1 MKMNEKLEIMLSRK
15 RIKKTDFAH
24 SIGITY
30 RAFANYLNGTRNPR
44 AETLQKMADQL
55 QLTPEFLKDDSQE
68 LELTVEEQF
77 IRKICASD
85 ADKAQAAAKAVFG
98 GTGEGVPTVE
108 ITAEDGADILSLLVK
123 SGLCASKS
131 DARRNVQQGGVTAND
146 EKVTDIAKAF
156 TEAELKAGV
165 VLKRGKKNFRKVLLK

>member
-44 AETLQKMADQL
+44 AETLQKIADQL

-85 ADKAQAAAKAVFG
+85 ADKAQAAQFLAQSRGLFAGNTLNSEDKESLIKCLMEIYEDSRDNS
-98 GTGEGVPTVE
+98 GE
-108 ITAEDGADILSLLVK
+108 
-123 SGLCASKS
+123 
-131 DARRNVQQGGVTAND
+131 
-146 EKVTDIAKAF
+146 
-156 TEAELKAGV
+156 
-165 VLKRGKKNFRKVLLK
+165 

>member
-15 RIKKTDFAH
+15 RIKKTAFAN

-85 ADKAQAAAKAVFG
+85 ADKAQAAQFLAQSRGLFAGNTLNSEDKESLIKCLMEIYEDSRDNS
-98 GTGEGVPTVE
+98 GE
-108 ITAEDGADILSLLVK
+108 
-123 SGLCASKS
+123 
-131 DARRNVQQGGVTAND
+131 
-146 EKVTDIAKAF
+146 
-156 TEAELKAGV
+156 
-165 VLKRGKKNFRKVLLK
+165 

>member
-77 IRKICASD
+77 IRK
-85 ADKAQAAAKAVFG
+85 
-98 GTGEGVPTVE
+98 
-108 ITAEDGADILSLLVK
+108 
-123 SGLCASKS
+123 LCAS
-131 DARRNVQQGGVTAND
+131 AN
-146 EKVTDIAKAF
+146 KTQKKQNQTQSRGLF
-156 TEAELKAGV
+156 AGNT
-165 VLKRGKKNFRKVLLK
+165 LNSEDKESLIKCLMEIYEDSRDNSGE

>member
-15 RIKKTDFAH
+15 SIKKTDFAH

-85 ADKAQAAAKAVFG
+85 ADKAQAAQFLAQSRGLFAGNTLNSEDKESLIKCLMEIYEDSRDNS
-98 GTGEGVPTVE
+98 GE
-108 ITAEDGADILSLLVK
+108 
-123 SGLCASKS
+123 
-131 DARRNVQQGGVTAND
+131 
-146 EKVTDIAKAF
+146 
-156 TEAELKAGV
+156 
-165 VLKRGKKNFRKVLLK
+165 

>member
-30 RAFANYLNGTRNPR
+30 RAFADYLNGTRNPR

-85 ADKAQAAAKAVFG
+85 ADKAQAAQFLAQSRGLFAGNTLNSEDKESLIKCLMEIYEDSRDNS
-98 GTGEGVPTVE
+98 GE
-108 ITAEDGADILSLLVK
+108 
-123 SGLCASKS
+123 
-131 DARRNVQQGGVTAND
+131 
-146 EKVTDIAKAF
+146 
-156 TEAELKAGV
+156 
-165 VLKRGKKNFRKVLLK
+165 

>member
-85 ADKAQAAAKAVFG
+85 ADKAQAAQFLAQSRGLFAGNTLNSEDKESFIKCLMEIYEDSRDNS
-98 GTGEGVPTVE
+98 GE
-108 ITAEDGADILSLLVK
+108 
-123 SGLCASKS
+123 
-131 DARRNVQQGGVTAND
+131 
-146 EKVTDIAKAF
+146 
-156 TEAELKAGV
+156 
-165 VLKRGKKNFRKVLLK
+165 

>member
-1 MKMNEKLEIMLSRK
+1 MKMKEKLEIMLSRK

-85 ADKAQAAAKAVFG
+85 ADKAQAAQFLAQSRGLFAGNTLNSEDKESLIKCLMEIYEDSRDNS
-98 GTGEGVPTVE
+98 GE
-108 ITAEDGADILSLLVK
+108 
-123 SGLCASKS
+123 
-131 DARRNVQQGGVTAND
+131 
-146 EKVTDIAKAF
+146 
-156 TEAELKAGV
+156 
-165 VLKRGKKNFRKVLLK
+165 

>member
-68 LELTVEEQF
+68 LELTLEEQF

-85 ADKAQAAAKAVFG
+85 ADKAQAAQFLAQSRGLFAGNTLNSEDKESLIKCLMEIYEDSRDNS
-98 GTGEGVPTVE
+98 GE
-108 ITAEDGADILSLLVK
+108 
-123 SGLCASKS
+123 
-131 DARRNVQQGGVTAND
+131 
-146 EKVTDIAKAF
+146 
-156 TEAELKAGV
+156 
-165 VLKRGKKNFRKVLLK
+165 

>member
-24 SIGITY
+24 SVGITY

-85 ADKAQAAAKAVFG
+85 ADKAQAAQFLAQSRGLFAGNTLNSEDKESLIKCLMEIYEDSRDNS
-98 GTGEGVPTVE
+98 GE
-108 ITAEDGADILSLLVK
+108 
-123 SGLCASKS
+123 
-131 DARRNVQQGGVTAND
+131 
-146 EKVTDIAKAF
+146 
-156 TEAELKAGV
+156 
-165 VLKRGKKNFRKVLLK
+165 

>member
-55 QLTPEFLKDDSQE
+55 QLSPEFLKDDSEE

-85 ADKAQAAAKAVFG
+85 ADKAQAAQFLAQSRGLFAGNTLNSEDKESLIKCLMEIYEDSRDNS
-98 GTGEGVPTVE
+98 GE
-108 ITAEDGADILSLLVK
+108 
-123 SGLCASKS
+123 
-131 DARRNVQQGGVTAND
+131 
-146 EKVTDIAKAF
+146 
-156 TEAELKAGV
+156 
-165 VLKRGKKNFRKVLLK
+165 

>member
-1 MKMNEKLEIMLSRK
+1 MKMNEKLEIMLSRE

-85 ADKAQAAAKAVFG
+85 ADKAQAAQFLAQSRGLFAGNTLNSEDKESLIKCLMEIYEDSRDNS
-98 GTGEGVPTVE
+98 GE
-108 ITAEDGADILSLLVK
+108 
-123 SGLCASKS
+123 
-131 DARRNVQQGGVTAND
+131 
-146 EKVTDIAKAF
+146 
-156 TEAELKAGV
+156 
-165 VLKRGKKNFRKVLLK
+165 

>member
-55 QLTPEFLKDDSQE
+55 QLSPEFLKDDSQD

-85 ADKAQAAAKAVFG
+85 ADKAQAAQFLAQSRGLFAGNTLNSEDKESLIKCLMEIYEDSRDNS
-98 GTGEGVPTVE
+98 GE
-108 ITAEDGADILSLLVK
+108 
-123 SGLCASKS
+123 
-131 DARRNVQQGGVTAND
+131 
-146 EKVTDIAKAF
+146 
-156 TEAELKAGV
+156 
-165 VLKRGKKNFRKVLLK
+165 

>member
-85 ADKAQAAAKAVFG
+85 ADKAQAAQYLAQSRGLFSGNTLNSEDKESLIKCLMEIYEDSRDNS
-98 GTGEGVPTVE
+98 GE
-108 ITAEDGADILSLLVK
+108 
-123 SGLCASKS
+123 
-131 DARRNVQQGGVTAND
+131 
-146 EKVTDIAKAF
+146 
-156 TEAELKAGV
+156 
-165 VLKRGKKNFRKVLLK
+165 

>member
-44 AETLQKMADQL
+44 AETLQKMAGQL

-85 ADKAQAAAKAVFG
+85 ADKAQAAQFLAQSRGLFAGNTLNSEDKESLIKCLMEIYEDSRDNS
-98 GTGEGVPTVE
+98 GE
-108 ITAEDGADILSLLVK
+108 
-123 SGLCASKS
+123 
-131 DARRNVQQGGVTAND
+131 
-146 EKVTDIAKAF
+146 
-156 TEAELKAGV
+156 
-165 VLKRGKKNFRKVLLK
+165 

>member
-44 AETLQKMADQL
+44 AESLQKMADQL

-85 ADKAQAAAKAVFG
+85 ADKAQAAQFLAQSRGLFAGNTLNSEDKESLIKCLMEIYEDSRDNS
-98 GTGEGVPTVE
+98 GE
-108 ITAEDGADILSLLVK
+108 
-123 SGLCASKS
+123 
-131 DARRNVQQGGVTAND
+131 
-146 EKVTDIAKAF
+146 
-156 TEAELKAGV
+156 
-165 VLKRGKKNFRKVLLK
+165 

>member
-55 QLTPEFLKDDSQE
+55 QLTPEFLKDDCQE

-85 ADKAQAAAKAVFG
+85 ADKAQAAQFLAQSRGLFAGNTLNSEDKESLIKCLMEIYEDSRDNS
-98 GTGEGVPTVE
+98 GE
-108 ITAEDGADILSLLVK
+108 
-123 SGLCASKS
+123 
-131 DARRNVQQGGVTAND
+131 
-146 EKVTDIAKAF
+146 
-156 TEAELKAGV
+156 
-165 VLKRGKKNFRKVLLK
+165 

>member
-68 LELTVEEQF
+68 LELPVEEQF

-85 ADKAQAAAKAVFG
+85 ADKAQAAQFLAQSRGLFAGNTLNSEDKESLIKCLMEIYEDSRDNS
-98 GTGEGVPTVE
+98 GE
-108 ITAEDGADILSLLVK
+108 
-123 SGLCASKS
+123 
-131 DARRNVQQGGVTAND
+131 
-146 EKVTDIAKAF
+146 
-156 TEAELKAGV
+156 
-165 VLKRGKKNFRKVLLK
+165 

>member
-85 ADKAQAAAKAVFG
+85 ADKAQEAQFLAQSRGLFAGNMLNSEDKESLIKCLMEIYEDSRDNS
-98 GTGEGVPTVE
+98 GE
-108 ITAEDGADILSLLVK
+108 
-123 SGLCASKS
+123 
-131 DARRNVQQGGVTAND
+131 
-146 EKVTDIAKAF
+146 
-156 TEAELKAGV
+156 
-165 VLKRGKKNFRKVLLK
+165 

>member
-30 RAFANYLNGTRNPR
+30 RAYANYLNGTRNPR

-85 ADKAQAAAKAVFG
+85 ADKAQAAQFLAQSRGLFAGNTLNSEDKESLIKCLMEIYEDSRDNS
-98 GTGEGVPTVE
+98 GE
-108 ITAEDGADILSLLVK
+108 
-123 SGLCASKS
+123 
-131 DARRNVQQGGVTAND
+131 
-146 EKVTDIAKAF
+146 
-156 TEAELKAGV
+156 
-165 VLKRGKKNFRKVLLK
+165 

>member
-30 RAFANYLNGTRNPR
+30 RAFANYFNGTRNPR

-85 ADKAQAAAKAVFG
+85 ADKAQAAQFLAQSRGLFAGNTLNSEDKESLIKCLMEIYEDSRDNS
-98 GTGEGVPTVE
+98 GE
-108 ITAEDGADILSLLVK
+108 
-123 SGLCASKS
+123 
-131 DARRNVQQGGVTAND
+131 
-146 EKVTDIAKAF
+146 
-156 TEAELKAGV
+156 
-165 VLKRGKKNFRKVLLK
+165 

>member
-15 RIKKTDFAH
+15 RIKKADFAH

-85 ADKAQAAAKAVFG
+85 ADKAQAAQFLAQSRGLFAGNTLNSEDKESLIKCLMEIYEDSRDNS
-98 GTGEGVPTVE
+98 GE
-108 ITAEDGADILSLLVK
+108 
-123 SGLCASKS
+123 
-131 DARRNVQQGGVTAND
+131 
-146 EKVTDIAKAF
+146 
-156 TEAELKAGV
+156 
-165 VLKRGKKNFRKVLLK
+165 

>member
-68 LELTVEEQF
+68 LELTGEEQF

-85 ADKAQAAAKAVFG
+85 ADKAQAAQFLAQSRGLFAGNTLNSEDKESLIKCLMEIYEDSRDNS
-98 GTGEGVPTVE
+98 GE
-108 ITAEDGADILSLLVK
+108 
-123 SGLCASKS
+123 
-131 DARRNVQQGGVTAND
+131 
-146 EKVTDIAKAF
+146 
-156 TEAELKAGV
+156 
-165 VLKRGKKNFRKVLLK
+165 

>member
-1 MKMNEKLEIMLSRK
+1 MKMNEKLEKMLSRK

-85 ADKAQAAAKAVFG
+85 ADKAQAAQFLAQSRGLFAGNTLNSEDKESLIKCLMEIYEDSRDNS
-98 GTGEGVPTVE
+98 GE
-108 ITAEDGADILSLLVK
+108 
-123 SGLCASKS
+123 
-131 DARRNVQQGGVTAND
+131 
-146 EKVTDIAKAF
+146 
-156 TEAELKAGV
+156 
-165 VLKRGKKNFRKVLLK
+165 

>member
-85 ADKAQAAAKAVFG
+85 ADKAQAAQFLAQSRGLFAGNTLNSEDNESLIKCLMEIYEDSRDNS
-98 GTGEGVPTVE
+98 GE
-108 ITAEDGADILSLLVK
+108 
-123 SGLCASKS
+123 
-131 DARRNVQQGGVTAND
+131 
-146 EKVTDIAKAF
+146 
-156 TEAELKAGV
+156 
-165 VLKRGKKNFRKVLLK
+165 

>member
-55 QLTPEFLKDDSQE
+55 QLTPEFLNDDSQE

-85 ADKAQAAAKAVFG
+85 ADKAQAAQFLAQSRGLFAGNTLNSEDK
-98 GTGEGVPTVE
+98 ESLIKCLME
-108 ITAEDGADILSLLVK
+108 IYEDSRDN
-123 SGLCASKS
+123 S
-131 DARRNVQQGGVTAND
+131 D
-146 EKVTDIAKAF
+146 E
-156 TEAELKAGV
+156 
-165 VLKRGKKNFRKVLLK
+165 

>member
-85 ADKAQAAAKAVFG
+85 ADKAQGAQFLAQSRGLFAGNTLNSEDKESLIKCLMEIYEDSRDNS
-98 GTGEGVPTVE
+98 GE
-108 ITAEDGADILSLLVK
+108 
-123 SGLCASKS
+123 
-131 DARRNVQQGGVTAND
+131 
-146 EKVTDIAKAF
+146 
-156 TEAELKAGV
+156 
-165 VLKRGKKNFRKVLLK
+165 

>member
-85 ADKAQAAAKAVFG
+85 ADKAQAAQFLAQSRGLFAGNTLNSEDTESLIKCLMEIYEDSRDNS
-98 GTGEGVPTVE
+98 GE
-108 ITAEDGADILSLLVK
+108 
-123 SGLCASKS
+123 
-131 DARRNVQQGGVTAND
+131 
-146 EKVTDIAKAF
+146 
-156 TEAELKAGV
+156 
-165 VLKRGKKNFRKVLLK
+165 

>member
-85 ADKAQAAAKAVFG
+85 ADKAQAAQCLAQSRGLFAGNTLNSEDKESLIKCLMEIYEDSRDNS
-98 GTGEGVPTVE
+98 GE
-108 ITAEDGADILSLLVK
+108 
-123 SGLCASKS
+123 
-131 DARRNVQQGGVTAND
+131 
-146 EKVTDIAKAF
+146 
-156 TEAELKAGV
+156 
-165 VLKRGKKNFRKVLLK
+165 

>member
-85 ADKAQAAAKAVFG
+85 ADKDQAAQFLAQSRGLFAGNTLNSEDKESLIKCLMEIYEDSRDNS
-98 GTGEGVPTVE
+98 GE
-108 ITAEDGADILSLLVK
+108 
-123 SGLCASKS
+123 
-131 DARRNVQQGGVTAND
+131 
-146 EKVTDIAKAF
+146 
-156 TEAELKAGV
+156 
-165 VLKRGKKNFRKVLLK
+165 

>member
-85 ADKAQAAAKAVFG
+85 DDKAQAAQFLAQSRGLFAGNTLNSEDKESLIKCLMEIYEDSRDNS
-98 GTGEGVPTVE
+98 GE
-108 ITAEDGADILSLLVK
+108 
-123 SGLCASKS
+123 
-131 DARRNVQQGGVTAND
+131 
-146 EKVTDIAKAF
+146 
-156 TEAELKAGV
+156 
-165 VLKRGKKNFRKVLLK
+165 

>member
-55 QLTPEFLKDDSQE
+55 QLTPEFLKDDSHE

-85 ADKAQAAAKAVFG
+85 ADKAQAAQFLAQSRGLFAGNTLNSEDKESLIKCLMEIYEDSRDNS
-98 GTGEGVPTVE
+98 GE
-108 ITAEDGADILSLLVK
+108 
-123 SGLCASKS
+123 
-131 DARRNVQQGGVTAND
+131 
-146 EKVTDIAKAF
+146 
-156 TEAELKAGV
+156 
-165 VLKRGKKNFRKVLLK
+165 

>member
-68 LELTVEEQF
+68 LELTVEDQF

-85 ADKAQAAAKAVFG
+85 ADKAQAAQFLAQSRGLFAGNTLNSEDKESLIKCLMEIYEDSRDNS
-98 GTGEGVPTVE
+98 GE
-108 ITAEDGADILSLLVK
+108 
-123 SGLCASKS
+123 
-131 DARRNVQQGGVTAND
+131 
-146 EKVTDIAKAF
+146 
-156 TEAELKAGV
+156 
-165 VLKRGKKNFRKVLLK
+165 

>member
-30 RAFANYLNGTRNPR
+30 RAFANYLR

-85 ADKAQAAAKAVFG
+85 ADKAQAAQFLAQSRGLFAGNTLNSEDKESLIKCLMEIYEDSRDNS
-98 GTGEGVPTVE
+98 GE
-108 ITAEDGADILSLLVK
+108 
-123 SGLCASKS
+123 
-131 DARRNVQQGGVTAND
+131 
-146 EKVTDIAKAF
+146 
-156 TEAELKAGV
+156 
-165 VLKRGKKNFRKVLLK
+165 

>member
-85 ADKAQAAAKAVFG
+85 ADKAQAVQFLAQSRGLFAGNTLNSEDKESLIKCLMEIYEDSRDNS
-98 GTGEGVPTVE
+98 GE
-108 ITAEDGADILSLLVK
+108 
-123 SGLCASKS
+123 
-131 DARRNVQQGGVTAND
+131 
-146 EKVTDIAKAF
+146 
-156 TEAELKAGV
+156 
-165 VLKRGKKNFRKVLLK
+165 

>member
-55 QLTPEFLKDDSQE
+55 QLTPEFMKDDSQE

-85 ADKAQAAAKAVFG
+85 ADKAQAAQFLAQSRGLFAGNTLNSEDKESLIKCLMEIYEDSRDNS
-98 GTGEGVPTVE
+98 GE
-108 ITAEDGADILSLLVK
+108 
-123 SGLCASKS
+123 
-131 DARRNVQQGGVTAND
+131 
-146 EKVTDIAKAF
+146 
-156 TEAELKAGV
+156 
-165 VLKRGKKNFRKVLLK
+165 

>member
-77 IRKICASD
+77 IRKSCASD
-85 ADKAQAAAKAVFG
+85 ADKAQAAQFLAQSRGLFAGNTLNSEDKESLIKCLMEIYEDSRDNS
-98 GTGEGVPTVE
+98 GE
-108 ITAEDGADILSLLVK
+108 
-123 SGLCASKS
+123 
-131 DARRNVQQGGVTAND
+131 
-146 EKVTDIAKAF
+146 
-156 TEAELKAGV
+156 
-165 VLKRGKKNFRKVLLK
+165 

>member
-30 RAFANYLNGTRNPR
+30 RAIANYLNGTRNPR

-55 QLTPEFLKDDSQE
+55 QLTPEYLKDDSQE
-68 LELTVEEQF
+68 LELTVEEQV

-85 ADKAQAAAKAVFG
+85 ADKAQAAQFLAQSRGLFAGNTLNSEDKESLIKCLMEIYEDSRDNS
-98 GTGEGVPTVE
+98 GE
-108 ITAEDGADILSLLVK
+108 
-123 SGLCASKS
+123 
-131 DARRNVQQGGVTAND
+131 
-146 EKVTDIAKAF
+146 
-156 TEAELKAGV
+156 
-165 VLKRGKKNFRKVLLK
+165 

>member
-30 RAFANYLNGTRNPR
+30 RAGANYLNGTRNPR

-85 ADKAQAAAKAVFG
+85 ADKAQAAQFLAQSRGLFAGNTLNSEDKESLIKCLMEIYEDSRDNS
-98 GTGEGVPTVE
+98 GE
-108 ITAEDGADILSLLVK
+108 
-123 SGLCASKS
+123 
-131 DARRNVQQGGVTAND
+131 
-146 EKVTDIAKAF
+146 
-156 TEAELKAGV
+156 
-165 VLKRGKKNFRKVLLK
+165 